1 MVLQLVQK
9 HAERHPEHPSGDR
22 LRQLDLSA
30 CGYSRLRRCRH
41 ARTVRESVIPQSD
54 VAATVQFIVQ
64 HPDVGAQRAHLTL
77 IDQEQALV
85 GTVFINDARQEVA
98 RQAEEQYRARR
109 EQQKLLEA
117 ELRTRQMQ
125 QPQYKHIQAH
135 YPHHIWA
142 IDFLAVRFLGFR
154 LVVCALYDIY
164 SQHYLALEAGT
175 GCHQTL
181 AQHTI
186 EVGVANARTRAAR
199 ILRRDNGKAFL
210 VQSFQNSLA
219 ENGIQ
224 DRPIPPGQPWY
235 NGSLEANN
243 GSLRTAIATAAMQEM
258 PDEPARFRSA
268 RNDIRNALRLLQQT
282 CDHVRTKLNE
292 HICRPKFAMPPA
304 QVLHGRVDCT
314 RERHERFV
322 KRKKQERRLR
332 MERLQKTPDRSDQ
345 HKTFIEKVRH
355 AFRQV
360 AHSMTT
366 DRLYVLNE
374 AIHRRYQAV
383 EV

>member
-9 HAERHPEHPSGDR
+9 HTDRCPEYPSADR

-30 CGYSRLRRCRH
+30 SGHSRLRRSQQ

-77 IDQEQALV
+77 IDREQALV
-85 GTVFINDARQEVA
+85 GTVFINEARHEVA
-98 RQAEEQYRARR
+98 RQTEELYRLRR
-109 EQQKLLEA
+109 EQEKTLEA
-117 ELRTRQMQ
+117 ELHARQMQ
-125 QPQYKHIQAH
+125 QPPYQHIQAN

-154 LVVCALYDIY
+154 LVVCVLYDIY

-175 GCHQTL
+175 GCDQSL

-186 EVGVANARTRAAR
+186 NIGVANAGTRAGR

-210 VQSFQNSLA
+210 VQCFQDALA
-219 ENGIQ
+219 KNGIEDQ
-224 DRPIPPGQPWY
+224 PIPPGQPWY
-235 NGSLEANN
+235 NGSLESNN
-243 GSLRTAIATAAMQEM
+243 GSLRSAIATSAMLRM
-258 PDEPARFRSA
+258 PEQSDRFRSA
-268 RNDIRNALRLLQQT
+268 HNDIRNATRLLQQT
-282 CDHVRTKLNE
+282 CNHVRTKLNE

-304 QVLHGRVDCT
+304 QILAGRVDCT

-332 MERLQKTPDRSDQ
+332 MQQLRKTPDRT
-345 HKTFIEKVRH
+345 HHNKTFIEKVRH
-355 AFRQV
+355 NFRQL
-360 AHSMTT
+360 ARLMTT
-366 DRLYVLNE
+366 DQLYVLNE
-374 AIHRRYQAV
+374 AIHRRYKAV
-383 EV
+383 EI